1 MKKIMININNVREL
15 KMVSKRL
22 DVIGFHWTFEKAF
35 PVPDFVPNTEPIY
48 LYCEKNKRLLWDHAY
63 VDTTG
68 YRDEYF
74 QIEADDF
81 MKSPINYAL
90 KGAQKK

>member
-1 MKKIMININNVREL
+1 MKKIMIHIDDVKEL

-22 DVIGFHWTFEKAF
+22 DAIGFHWTFERAF
-35 PVPDFVPNTEPIY
+35 PVPDFVPNMEPIY
-48 LYCEKNKRLLWDHAY
+48 LYCEKNKRLLWDHSY
-63 VDTTG
+63 VDTTE

>member
-1 MKKIMININNVREL
+1 MKRIMIHIDNEKEL

-22 DVIGFHWTFEKAF
+22 DAIGFHWTFEKAF
-35 PVPDFVPNTEPIY
+35 PVPNFVPTTEPVY
-48 LYCEKNKRLLWDHAY
+48 LYCENNKRLLWDWGHINLTE
-63 VDTTG
+63 DH
-68 YRDEYF
+68 DKYF

-81 MKSPINYAL
+81 MKSHINYAL